1 MKVLQVINSLSA
13 GGAEK
18 IVVDISIQLNIHGF
32 NVTILT
38 LEDQPSPFAHRLQ
51 DYPEI
56 QRISL
61 GKNDI
66 YSFKNVF
73 KLPKYL
79 NGYDIVHVHLFPAVY
94 WAAFSK
100 FIFRIKTPFI
110 FTEHNTTNRRRK
122 HPVLKLIDQ
131 LVYHQ
136 FAKIITV
143 SDAADQNLRS
153 HLGHYI
159 QQRIEK
165 IYNGVNFS
173 EIEVAQP
180 YPKTFLELPEN
191 AKAVIQVS
199 SFTSQKNQQALIK
212 AATLLDPDTYI
223 LLVGDGPTRKSC
235 EELAVDLGVK
245 AQIKFLGIRKD
256 VPNLLKSSDVV
267 VLSSH
272 YEGLSL
278 ASLEGMA
285 SGKPFIAS
293 KVPGLTEIVN
303 GAGLLFENGNFEELA
318 TKIKGL
324 LADENQSLEVAQN
337 CTSRAQE
344 YSIDK
349 TAVYYTHVYKNSVVN
364 PRLVN
369 PY

>member
-18 IVVDISIQLNIHGF
+18 MVVDISIKLKTLGF
-32 NVTILT
+32 KVTIIT
-38 LEDQPSPFAHRLQ
+38 LEDQPSPFAHRLL
-51 DYPEI
+51 DFPEI
-56 QRISL
+56 TLVSL

-66 YSFKNVF
+66 YSLKNIVKLAKYFK
-73 KLPKYL
+73 
-79 NGYDIVHVHLFPAVY
+79 GYDIVHIHLFPSVY

-235 EELAVDLGVK
+235 EELATNLGITHKV
-245 AQIKFLGIRKD
+245 KFLGIRND
-256 VPNLLKSSDVV
+256 VPNLLKSAEVV

-318 TKIKGL
+318 SKINAL
-324 LADENQSLEVAQN
+324 LQDEDHSFEVAQN
-337 CTSRAQE
+337 CASRAQE

-349 TAVYYTHVYKNSVVN
+349 TAINYTHVYKNSVVN